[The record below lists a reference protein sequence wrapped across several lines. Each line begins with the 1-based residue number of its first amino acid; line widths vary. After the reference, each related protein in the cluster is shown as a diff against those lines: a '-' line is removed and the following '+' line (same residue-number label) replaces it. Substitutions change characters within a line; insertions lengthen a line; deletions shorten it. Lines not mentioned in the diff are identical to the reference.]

1 MKLILLMAMA
11 ALLCGRGA
19 LAQGP
24 DATSLSQLQGAER
37 EQRLVAGAR
46 REGEVS
52 VFTSL
57 VSEDMAALAA
67 AFESRYGVKGKHWRA
82 GSGKILQRA
91 VTEARSNRF
100 EVDVI
105 ETNRPELEAMHPEKG
120 LARALSAHDA
130 PPLPASLQPHRRRV
144 GSSGE

>member
-1 MKLILLMAMA
+1 MKFILLMAMA

-67 AFESRYGVKGKHWRA
+67 AFESRYGVKRKYWRA
-82 GSGKILQRA
+82 PSRHTMPTSCRLRSSRTASGSACGSTSSCRR
-91 VTEARSNRF
+91 T
-100 EVDVI
+100 
-105 ETNRPELEAMHPEKG
+105 T
-120 LARALSAHDA
+120 
-130 PPLPASLQPHRRRV
+130 PAW
-144 GSSGE
+144 

>member
-1 MKLILLMAMA
+1 MKFILLMAMA

-67 AFESRYGVKGKHWRA
+67 AFESRYGVKVKYWRA
-82 GSGKILQRA
+82 GSEQILPGA
-91 VTEARSNRF
+91 GTEAGSNRF
-100 EVDVI
+100 EGDGI
-105 ETNRPELEAMHPEKG
+105 ENNGPELEARPRAKG
-120 LARALSAHDA
+120 PGRAFPGHGAH
-130 PPLPASLQPHRRRV
+130 
-144 GSSGE
+144 

>member
-1 MKLILLMAMA
+1 MVALTAMKFILLMAMA

-67 AFESRYGVKGKHWRA
+67 AFESRYGVEGKYWRA
-82 GSGKILQRA
+82 GSEQILRPPGP
-91 VTEARSNRF
+91 EARPQRLRAPRTQ
-100 EVDVI
+100 
-105 ETNRPELEAMHPEKG
+105 TNGPG
-120 LARALSAHDA
+120 
-130 PPLPASLQPHRRRV
+130 
-144 GSSGE
+144 

>member
-67 AFESRYGVKGKHWRA
+67 AFESRYGVKVKYWRA
-82 GSGKILQRA
+82 GSEQILQRA
-91 VTEARSNRF
+91 GTRAPCNRVP
-100 EVDVI
+100 VDVNH
-105 ETNRPELEAMHPEKG
+105 THGPEPP
-120 LARALSAHDA
+120 AH
-130 PPLPASLQPHRRRV
+130 
-144 GSSGE
+144 

>member
-37 EQRLVAGAR
+37 EQRLVAGPR

-67 AFESRYGVKGKHWRA
+67 AFASRYGVQVKNLRA
-82 GSGKILQRA
+82 GTEKNPNSA
-91 VTEARSNRF
+91 VTGGRPNRLA
-100 EVDVI
+100 VDLI
-105 ETNRPELEAMHPEKG
+105 WTNAPG
-120 LARALSAHDA
+120 RAANPRA
-130 PPLPASLQPHRRRV
+130 KV
-144 GSSGE
+144 